1 MIKVQQLKVIK
12 IIFLLFIIIVPFSI
26 SDFSDQ
32 IRPEKIT
39 SDLRFYEINTCSISL
54 NEFLIENP
62 NVIYQDHYKIRFNN
76 YSSISCFGQITGIDQ
91 IGYTFYISIG
101 TNTIL
106 NLFLQSIFWLL
117 LISLFPK
124 KKDFELKNSL
134 FFSNSFTAFII
145 CVVIYAEQRYYSKVL
160 FELDIN
166 KNRTLLFLFVY
177 FFFIGFFSFYVIQSR
192 DDNLLNFL
200 PFTYILIG
208 VYSGMN
214 IYFLTI
220 FFCIIGTSKILKD
233 KKIRKYFSL
242 INILVFFWAFNAVG
256 LNYYLKPDKIRG
268 LSSTA
273 YNFLSVSSWSYLMI
287 ISILGMYVFV
297 SERKVIFKLEKLK
310 NNFILTSIIIII
322 FGYIGSSMP
331 VINFYNYY
339 FFGQTK
345 YGTDDQNLFG
355 VNFWGE
361 TEAWRGYF
369 PSAETIGEF
378 FALGLILIFLTRKI
392 NKKFERILILGV
404 PTLIIGLY
412 ASNNKAALISL
423 LLCFALSISYENKLK
438 TSTKLLLLIPVLFV
452 LAYFIR
458 FENFLYSLNFS
469 TNKMIEMGIGYG
481 NDSFRSSSINYLQNL
496 DESFFLIRLIILIFG
511 FFAFLINRSELW
523 GIFFARY
530 NPETLETFFGSGP
543 FILAN
548 HYSEINI
555 LDKKLY
561 TGTPLGFLLPHSS
574 ILSIM
579 LFFGLIGLIIF
590 FVYVFYILN
599 KGRKTNTSMFLI
611 CLFILLNILKSDSI
625 LYMPS
630 FFLYL
635 TMFVSLNKSK
645 KII

>member
-1 MIKVQQLKVIK
+1 MIKVQQLKIIK

-124 KKDFELKNSL
+124 KKDFELKNSI

-378 FALGLILIFLTRKI
+378 FALGLILIFLTRKS

-438 TSTKLLLLIPVLFV
+438 TSTKLLLVFPVLFV
-452 LAYFIR
+452 LGYFIR

-481 NDSFRSSSINYLQNL
+481 NESFRSSSINYLQNL

-530 NPETLETFFGSGP
+530 NPETIETFFGSGP

-579 LFFGLIGLIIF
+579 LFFGLIGLLIF

-611 CLFILLNILKSDSI
+611 CIFILLNILKSDSI

-635 TMFVSLNKSK
+635 TMFVSLKKSK

>member
-117 LISLFPK
+117 LISLIPK

-297 SERKVIFKLEKLK
+297 SERKLIFKLEKLK
-310 NNFILTSIIIII
+310 NNFILTSIIMII

-378 FALGLILIFLTRKI
+378 FALGLILIFLTRKS

-438 TSTKLLLLIPVLFV
+438 TSTKLLLVIPVLFV
-452 LAYFIR
+452 LGYFIR

-635 TMFVSLNKSK
+635 TMFVSLKKSK

>member
-117 LISLFPK
+117 LISLIPK
-124 KKDFELKNSL
+124 KKDFELKNSI

-310 NNFILTSIIIII
+310 NNFILTSIIMII

-378 FALGLILIFLTRKI
+378 FALGLILIFLTRKS

-481 NDSFRSSSINYLQNL
+481 NESFRSSSINYLQNL

-579 LFFGLIGLIIF
+579 LFFGLIGLLIF

-635 TMFVSLNKSK
+635 TMFVSLKKSK

>member
-1 MIKVQQLKVIK
+1 MIKVQQLKIIK

-124 KKDFELKNSL
+124 KKDFELKNSI

-378 FALGLILIFLTRKI
+378 FALGLILIFLTRKS

-438 TSTKLLLLIPVLFV
+438 TSTKLLLVIPVLFV
-452 LAYFIR
+452 LGYFIR

-481 NDSFRSSSINYLQNL
+481 NESFRSSSINYLQNL

-530 NPETLETFFGSGP
+530 NPETIETFFGSGP

-579 LFFGLIGLIIF
+579 LFFGLIGLLIF

-635 TMFVSLNKSK
+635 TMFVSLKKSK

>member
-117 LISLFPK
+117 LISLLPK

-134 FFSNSFTAFII
+134 FISNSFTAFII

-297 SERKVIFKLEKLK
+297 SERKLIFKLEKLK
-310 NNFILTSIIIII
+310 NNFILTSIIMII

-378 FALGLILIFLTRKI
+378 FALGLILIFLTRKS

-481 NDSFRSSSINYLQNL
+481 NESFRSSSINYLQNL

-635 TMFVSLNKSK
+635 TMFVSLKKSK

>member
-1 MIKVQQLKVIK
+1 MIKVQQLKIIK

-124 KKDFELKNSL
+124 KKDFELKNSI

-378 FALGLILIFLTRKI
+378 FALGLILIFLTRKS

-438 TSTKLLLLIPVLFV
+438 TSTKLLLVIPVLFV
-452 LAYFIR
+452 LGYFIR

-481 NDSFRSSSINYLQNL
+481 NESFRSSSINYLQNL

-579 LFFGLIGLIIF
+579 LFFGLIGLLIF

-635 TMFVSLNKSK
+635 TMFVSLKKSK

>member
-1 MIKVQQLKVIK
+1 MIKVQQLKIIK
-12 IIFLLFIIIVPFSI
+12 IIFLLFIIIIPFSI

-124 KKDFELKNSL
+124 KKDFELKNSI

-378 FALGLILIFLTRKI
+378 FALGLILIFLTRKS

-438 TSTKLLLLIPVLFV
+438 TSTKLLLVFPVLFV
-452 LAYFIR
+452 LGYFIR

-481 NDSFRSSSINYLQNL
+481 NESFRSSSINYLQNL

-530 NPETLETFFGSGP
+530 NPETIETFFGSGP

-579 LFFGLIGLIIF
+579 LFFGLIGLLIF

-635 TMFVSLNKSK
+635 TMFVSLKKSK

>member
-117 LISLFPK
+117 LISLIPK

-297 SERKVIFKLEKLK
+297 SERKLIFKLEKLK
-310 NNFILTSIIIII
+310 NNFILTSIIMII

-378 FALGLILIFLTRKI
+378 FALGLILIFLTRKS

-579 LFFGLIGLIIF
+579 LFFGLIGLLIF

-635 TMFVSLNKSK
+635 TMFVSLKKSK

>member
-1 MIKVQQLKVIK
+1 VIKDKQLKYIK
-12 IIFLLFIIIVPFSI
+12 LFFLLLIIIVPFSI

-54 NEFLIENP
+54 NEFLIENL

-106 NLFLQSIFWLL
+106 NLFLQSIFWLI
-117 LISLFPK
+117 LISFIPK
-124 KKDFELKNSL
+124 RKNFEFKNSIL
-134 FFSNSFTAFII
+134 FSNLFTAFIV

-160 FELDIN
+160 FEFDIN
-166 KNRTLLFLFVY
+166 KNRSLFFLFIY

-192 DDNLLNFL
+192 DENLLNFL

-214 IYFLTI
+214 IYLLSI
-220 FFCIIGTSKILKD
+220 FFCTIGTSKILKN
-233 KKIRKYFSL
+233 KKIRKYFSF
-242 INILVFFWAFNAVG
+242 INFLVFFWSFNAVG
-256 LNYYLKPDKIRG
+256 LDYYLKPDKIRG

-297 SERKVIFKLEKLK
+297 SERKVIFNLNKLK
-310 NNFILTSIIIII
+310 NNFILTSMLLILL
-322 FGYIGSSMP
+322 GYVGSSMP

-345 YGTDDQNLFG
+345 YGTDNQDLFG

-369 PSAETIGEF
+369 PSAETVGEF
-378 FALGLILIFLTRKI
+378 FALGLIIIFLLRKE
-392 NKKFERILILGV
+392 NKKFEKILIFGI
-404 PTLIIGLY
+404 PTLLIGLY
-412 ASNNKAALISL
+412 ASNNKAAFISL
-423 LLCFALSISYENKLK
+423 LLCFVLSINYEYKLK
-438 TSTKLLLLIPVLFV
+438 RVTKLFLLAPVVFV
-452 LAYFIR
+452 FVYFIR

-469 TNKMIEMGIGYG
+469 SNKMIEMGIGYG
-481 NDSFRSSSINYLQNL
+481 NESFRSSSINYLQNL
-496 DESFFLIRLIILIFG
+496 DETSFLIKLIILFFG

-530 NPETLETFFGSGP
+530 NPETLEALFGSGP

-574 ILSIM
+574 ALSIM
-579 LFFGLIGLIIF
+579 LFFGLIGLIVFLI
-590 FVYVFYILN
+590 YVFYILY
-599 KGRKTNTSMFLI
+599 KGRKTNPKLFLLS
-611 CLFILLNILKSDSI
+611 LFILLNILKSDSI
-625 LYMPS
+625 FYLPS

-635 TMFVSLNKSK
+635 TIFISLKKSK
-645 KII
+645 KVI

>member
-117 LISLFPK
+117 LISLIPK
-124 KKDFELKNSL
+124 KKDFELKNSI

-297 SERKVIFKLEKLK
+297 SERKLIFKLEKLK
-310 NNFILTSIIIII
+310 NNFILTSIIMII

-378 FALGLILIFLTRKI
+378 FALGLILIFLTRKS

-481 NDSFRSSSINYLQNL
+481 NESFRSSSINYLQNL

-530 NPETLETFFGSGP
+530 NPETIETFFGSGP

-579 LFFGLIGLIIF
+579 LFFGLIGLLIF

-635 TMFVSLNKSK
+635 TMFVPLKKSK

>member
-117 LISLFPK
+117 LISLIPK
-124 KKDFELKNSL
+124 KKDFELKNSI

-378 FALGLILIFLTRKI
+378 FALGLILIFLTRKS

-481 NDSFRSSSINYLQNL
+481 NESFRSSSINYLQNL

-579 LFFGLIGLIIF
+579 LFFGLIGLLIF

-635 TMFVSLNKSK
+635 TMFVSLKKSK

>member
-1 MIKVQQLKVIK
+1 MIKVQQLKIIK

-124 KKDFELKNSL
+124 KKDFELKNSI

-378 FALGLILIFLTRKI
+378 FALGLILIFLTRKS

-438 TSTKLLLLIPVLFV
+438 TSTKLLLVIPVLFV
-452 LAYFIR
+452 LGYFIR

-481 NDSFRSSSINYLQNL
+481 NESFRSSSINYLQNL

-530 NPETLETFFGSGP
+530 NPETIETFFGSGP

-579 LFFGLIGLIIF
+579 LFFGLIGLLIF

-611 CLFILLNILKSDSI
+611 CIFILLNILKSDSI

-635 TMFVSLNKSK
+635 TMFVSLKKSK